1 MGDLTIIILLLS
13 VRANQMD
20 GTLRDSTVRAA
31 QCVTTVTLT
40 VTRWRF
46 NTHTMGTLPSYPVL
60 YLVYCQYT
68 VLYLNVLYCTVLYST
83 VYQCTVLYLSV
94 LYCTLLDFIPLY
106 CTVFKCTVLY
116 YTY

>member
-46 NTHTMGTLPSYPVL
+46 NTHTMGTLPSY
-60 YLVYCQYT
+60 T

-83 VYQCTVLYLSV
+83 VYQYTVLYFNV
-94 LYCTLLDFIPLY
+94 LYCT
-106 CTVFKCTVLY
+106 VLQY
-116 YTY
+116 YTVIMNTKSNCNKYNNMAAN

>member
-20 GTLRDSTVRAA
+20 GTLTESTVRAA
-31 QCVTTVTLT
+31 QCLTTVTLT

-46 NTHTMGTLPSYPVL
+46 NTHTMGTLPSHPVL

-68 VLYLNVLYCTVLYST
+68 VLYLNVLYCTVL
-83 VYQCTVLYLSV
+83 Q
-94 LYCTLLDFIPLY
+94 
-106 CTVFKCTVLY
+106 CTVLY
-116 YTY
+116 YTSVYCTVLYWTLY

>member
-1 MGDLTIIILLLS
+1 MDYTTRLTRSS
-13 VRANQMD
+13 VT
-20 GTLRDSTVRAA
+20 TLRERTVRAA

-68 VLYLNVLYCTVLYST
+68 LLYINILYYISMYCTVLYF
-83 VYQCTVLYLSV
+83 SV
-94 LYCTLLDFIPLY
+94 LYCTIL
-106 CTVFKCTVLY
+106 KCIVLY
-116 YTY
+116 STGLYTIIMYCI

>member
-20 GTLRDSTVRAA
+20 GTLTESTVRAA

-60 YLVYCQYT
+60 YLVYCQCT
-68 VLYLNVLYCTVLYST
+68 VLYCTVLYCISI
-83 VYQCTVLYLSV
+83 YCTVFQCIV
-94 LYCTLLDFIPLY
+94 LYCTIL
-106 CTVFKCTVLY
+106 KCTVLY
-116 YTY
+116 STELYTSIMYCI

>member
-68 VLYLNVLYCTVLYST
+68 VLYFNVLYCTVLSSAVYQYTVLYFNVLYCTVLY
-83 VYQCTVLYLSV
+83 LSV
-94 LYCTLLDFIPLY
+94 LSCSLLNFIP
-106 CTVFKCTVLY
+106 V
-116 YTY
+116 

>member
-1 MGDLTIIILLLS
+1 MDYTTRLTRSS
-13 VRANQMD
+13 VT
-20 GTLRDSTVRAA
+20 TLRERTVRAA

-68 VLYLNVLYCTVLYST
+68 VLYFNVLYCTVLYCISI
-83 VYQCTVLYLSV
+83 YCTVFQCIV
-94 LYCTLLDFIPLY
+94 LYCTIL
-106 CTVFKCTVLY
+106 KCTVLY
-116 YTY
+116 STELYTSI

>member
-20 GTLRDSTVRAA
+20 GTLTESTVRAA

-60 YLVYCQYT
+60 YCISIYCTIFQCT
-68 VLYLNVLYCTVLYST
+68 VLYCTS
-83 VYQCTVLYLSV
+83 VYCTVLYLSV
-94 LYCTLLDFIPLY
+94 LYCTLYQYNVLY
-106 CTVFKCTVLY
+106 LNVLNCTILKCTELY
-116 YTY
+116 